1 MKKKN
6 ILAAGII
13 FSVVFIVFTML
24 ISTIDVRF
32 IDKTGTS
39 VGFASINV
47 WFHSITGVN
56 MILYSIT
63 DWLGLVPIFCCF
75 AFGITGLI
83 QLIMR
88 KNLFKVDTD
97 IIISGIYYIVI
108 ILLYLFFEM
117 IPINYRPVLIDGMLE
132 TSYPSST
139 TLLVLSVMPTVSFLT
154 NRRLTNEYFRTV
166 INISVILFSVFMII
180 GRTLSGVHWLTDIIG
195 SVLVSTGIYLLYKGL
210 VLHIDVK
217 QEKERGC

>member
-1 MKKKN
+1 MKNKKYFITGL
-6 ILAAGII
+6 ILIC
-13 FSVVFIVFTML
+13 VFAVWTIMIQTVDVKL
-24 ISTIDVRF
+24 IGQGET
-32 IDKTGTS
+32 KT
-39 VGFASINV
+39 GFASFNL
-47 WFHSITGVN
+47 WFHTITGVN
-56 MILYSIT
+56 MILYYIT
-63 DWLGLVPIFCCF
+63 DWFGLVPIFCCF
-75 AFGITGLI
+75 TFGITGLI
-83 QLIMR
+83 QLIKR

-154 NRRLTNEYFRTV
+154 NRRLTNEYFRTA

-195 SVLVSTGIYLLYKGL
+195 SFFASTGVYLLYKNL
-210 VLHIDVK
+210 ILRLDTK
-217 QEKERGC
+217 QEREY

>member
-1 MKKKN
+1 MKNKKHFITGL
-6 ILAAGII
+6 ILIC
-13 FSVVFIVFTML
+13 VFAVWTIMIQTVDVKL
-24 ISTIDVRF
+24 IGQGET
-32 IDKTGTS
+32 KT
-39 VGFASINV
+39 GFASFNL
-47 WFHSITGVN
+47 WFHTITGVN
-56 MILYSIT
+56 MILYYIT
-63 DWLGLVPIFCCF
+63 DWFGLVPIFCCF

-83 QLIMR
+83 QLIKR

-195 SVLVSTGIYLLYKGL
+195 SFFASTGVYLLYKNL
-210 VLHIDVK
+210 ILRLDTK
-217 QEKERGC
+217 QEREY

>member
-1 MKKKN
+1 MKNKKYFITGL
-6 ILAAGII
+6 ILIC
-13 FSVVFIVFTML
+13 VFAVWTIMIQAVDVKL
-24 ISTIDVRF
+24 IGQGET
-32 IDKTGTS
+32 KT
-39 VGFASINV
+39 GFASFNL
-47 WFHSITGVN
+47 WFHTITGVN
-56 MILYSIT
+56 MILYYIT
-63 DWLGLVPIFCCF
+63 DWFGLVPIFCCF
-75 AFGITGLI
+75 IFGIMGLI
-83 QLIMR
+83 QLIKR

-195 SVLVSTGIYLLYKGL
+195 SFFASTGVYLLYKNL
-210 VLHIDVK
+210 ILRLDTI
-217 QEKERGC
+217 QEREY

>member
-1 MKKKN
+1 MIQTVDVK
-6 ILAAGII
+6 
-13 FSVVFIVFTML
+13 L
-24 ISTIDVRF
+24 IGQGET
-32 IDKTGTS
+32 KT
-39 VGFASINV
+39 GFASFNL
-47 WFHSITGVN
+47 WFHTITGVN
-56 MILYSIT
+56 MILYYIT
-63 DWLGLVPIFCCF
+63 DWFGLVPIFCCF

-83 QLIMR
+83 QLIKR

-195 SVLVSTGIYLLYKGL
+195 SFFASTGVYLLYKNL
-210 VLHIDVK
+210 ILRLDTK
-217 QEKERGC
+217 QEREY